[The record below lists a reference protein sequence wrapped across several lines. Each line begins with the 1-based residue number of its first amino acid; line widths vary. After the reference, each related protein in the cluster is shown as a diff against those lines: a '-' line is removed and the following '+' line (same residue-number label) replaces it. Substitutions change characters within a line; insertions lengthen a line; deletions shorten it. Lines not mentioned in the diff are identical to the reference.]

1 VEQLY
6 SFDAERKIDGATSI
20 ASFCSPR
27 RDNVNGLWGG
37 GMQRTAMWLKVNGMA
52 LTYDG
57 HKSPAAICRRTKKKN

>member
-37 GMQRTAMWLKVNGMA
+37 GYAAHGNVA
-52 LTYDG
+52 
-57 HKSPAAICRRTKKKN
+57 KSERHGIDL